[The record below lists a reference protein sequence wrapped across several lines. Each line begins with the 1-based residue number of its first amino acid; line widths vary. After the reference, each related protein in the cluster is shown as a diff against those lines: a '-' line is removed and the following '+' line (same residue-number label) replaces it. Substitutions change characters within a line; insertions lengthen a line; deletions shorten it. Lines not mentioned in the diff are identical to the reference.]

1 MDYSKISVE
10 KHREKMGKW
19 AIISKFPLENKED
32 LSIAY
37 SPGVAGVSEAIANNI
52 DEAYELTMKG
62 NSVAIISDGSAVLGL
77 GDIGPEAGLPVMEG
91 KAILFKEFAGI
102 DAVPLV
108 INATEID
115 DIVNFVKT
123 VSPTFGGINLED
135 IKAPKCFEIE
145 AKLQDI
151 GIPVFHD
158 DQHGTAIVLLA
169 ALINA
174 SKLIGKKIEDMK
186 VVVNGAGA
194 AGIAITNLLKCVGF
208 DNKSCTPVKEIVVCD
223 SKGIISSERN
233 DLNDF
238 KKGILKFTNKNNLS
252 GSVKDAIVDADCF
265 IGVSKGNLLT
275 REDIKTMAPDSIIFG
290 MANPIP
296 EIFPDEAKA
305 GGARIVGT
313 GRSDLPNQVNNV
325 LAFPG
330 IFKGALLAKAKQIS
344 PKMKMAAALAL
355 ANSVENPTEDM
366 LLPNPLDKKIPYIVA
381 EAVKNA
387 ALEENV

>member
-10 KHREKMGKW
+10 KHRETMGKW
-19 AIISKFPLENKED
+19 EIRSKFPLKDRTD

-37 SPGVAGVSEAIANNI
+37 SPGVAGVSEAIAENI

-62 NSVAIISDGSAVLGL
+62 NSVAVISDGSAVLGL
-77 GDIGPEAGLPVMEG
+77 GDIGPEAALPVMEG

-108 INATEID
+108 INAKEID
-115 DIVNFVKT
+115 EIVQFVKT
-123 VSPTFGGINLED
+123 VAPTFGGVNLED

-174 SKLIGKKIEDMK
+174 CKLTNRKVEDMK

-194 AGIAITNLLKCVGF
+194 AGIAITNLLKCIGF
-208 DNKSCTPVKEIVVCD
+208 DGNSCTPVKEIIVCD
-223 SKGIISSERN
+223 SQGIISSKRQ
-233 DLNDF
+233 DLNNF
-238 KKGILKFTNKNNLS
+238 KKGVLKYTNKNDIS
-252 GSVKDAIVDADCF
+252 GSVKDAIKNADCF
-265 IGVSKGNLLT
+265 IGVSKGNLLN
-275 REDIKTMAPDSIIFG
+275 RDDIKTMAPNSIIFG
-290 MANPIP
+290 MANPTP

-305 GGARIVGT
+305 GGASVVGT

-330 IFKGALLAKAKQIS
+330 IFKGALMAKASRIT
-344 PKMKMAAALAL
+344 PAMKFAAAMAL
-355 ANSVENPTEDM
+355 ANYVENPTEDA
-366 LLPNPLDKKIPYIVA
+366 LLPNALDKKIPFVVA
-381 EAVKNA
+381 EAVKQA
-387 ALEENV
+387 WIKENS